1 MSETTFA
8 LKIGSTLLV
17 LEMIEAGV
25 TLPDFEMDNPIGHIR
40 DIARDMTGSTPLLLK
55 DGGTVTA
62 LEVQEATLAAATQWL
77 EERPDEG
84 TPTEELRRV
93 VDLWTR
99 QLTAL
104 RTQDFSQVDREID
117 WVIKLNLLNRYRERL
132 GEDWTHPKLAQIDL
146 TYHDIRPGRGLF
158 PLLES
163 RGMVERW
170 TTDEAI
176 EAAVDTA
183 PETTR
188 ARLRGQLIHR
198 AEELGAPITTDWV
211 HLKVNEPESRLVEL
225 LDPFEPVDAR
235 VDELLAYLDDN
246 AGSYR
251 R

>member
-1 MSETTFA
+1 
-8 LKIGSTLLV
+8 
-17 LEMIEAGV
+17 
-25 TLPDFEMDNPIGHIR
+25 
-40 DIARDMTGSTPLLLK
+40 
-55 DGGTVTA
+55 
-62 LEVQEATLAAATQWL
+62 
-77 EERPDEG
+77 
-84 TPTEELRRV
+84 
-93 VDLWTR
+93 
-99 QLTAL
+99 
-104 RTQDFSQVDREID
+104 
-117 WVIKLNLLNRYRERL
+117 
-132 GEDWTHPKLAQIDL
+132 
-146 TYHDIRPGRGLF
+146 
-158 PLLES
+158 
-163 RGMVERW
+163 VERW